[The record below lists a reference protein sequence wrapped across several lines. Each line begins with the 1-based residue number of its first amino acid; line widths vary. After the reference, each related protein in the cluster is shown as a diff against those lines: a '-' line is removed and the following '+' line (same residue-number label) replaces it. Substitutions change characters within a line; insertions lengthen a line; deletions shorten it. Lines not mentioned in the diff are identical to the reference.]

1 MTFNSTAS
9 ESLARRAEATYQDPV
24 FKEMKHDFTKDF
36 DFTQNNSM
44 KLHTLIFKLKKW
56 IKILD
61 NRSKMLLQSFLIEEK
76 CRFLSNFTLRTA
88 EVEIPGEF
96 LLPKHNHYYV
106 RITRFMPRVDVVQK
120 HNAAARR
127 LYIRGNNG
135 KIYPYLV
142 VNDSGLVDA
151 RREERVLQLLRMLNH
166 CLGKQKETARRFLHF
181 TVPRVV
187 AVSQQIRLVED
198 NPASISLLDIFKKGC
213 TKLEI
218 EHDDPIHYYYE
229 RLGGVQS
236 RGIKASHQLS
246 RDILKGVQTNMVP
259 RTMLKQW
266 AVQTFPSATDYWQ
279 FRKMFTLQ
287 LALACF
293 AEHVLHLTRLNP
305 DMMYLHQDS
314 GLMNVAYFKFDVDDG
329 TGEFGATRPV
339 PFRLTPNIVE
349 YLSSIGISGPL
360 TASMIATARCFVYP
374 NFKVQAILKPILRD
388 EMVLSRMK
396 KPEEAVGNNMEKLTD
411 SEQII
416 NMVNKAV
423 TSISNRLNSLA
434 HFDGTD
440 SKVSVGVEK
449 SKLVSLAVLKKK
461 SCWRTG
467 SLLLI
472 ARKTKTEMS
481 FKFWF

>member
-1 MTFNSTAS
+1 MNMTC
-9 ESLARRAEATYQDPV
+9 
-24 FKEMKHDFTKDF
+24 FKTNE
-36 DFTQNNSM
+36 N
-44 KLHTLIFKLKKW
+44 
-56 IKILD
+56 
-61 NRSKMLLQSFLIEEK
+61 
-76 CRFLSNFTLRTA
+76 
-88 EVEIPGEF
+88 
-96 LLPKHNHYYV
+96 
-106 RITRFMPRVDVVQK
+106 
-120 HNAAARR
+120 
-127 LYIRGNNG
+127 
-135 KIYPYLV
+135 
-142 VNDSGLVDA
+142 
-151 RREERVLQLLRMLNH
+151 VL
-166 CLGKQKETARRFLHF
+166 
-181 TVPRVV
+181 
-187 AVSQQIRLVED
+187 
-198 NPASISLLDIFKKGC
+198 
-213 TKLEI
+213 
-218 EHDDPIHYYYE
+218 
-229 RLGGVQS
+229 
-236 RGIKASHQLS
+236 
-246 RDILKGVQTNMVP
+246 
-259 RTMLKQW
+259 
-266 AVQTFPSATDYWQ
+266 
-279 FRKMFTLQ
+279 
-287 LALACF
+287 
-293 AEHVLHLTRLNP
+293 
-305 DMMYLHQDS
+305 
-314 GLMNVAYFKFDVDDG
+314 
-329 TGEFGATRPV
+329 GEFGATRPV

-449 SKLVSLAVLKKK
+449 SKLVSLTVLKKK